1 MNVGCPLP
9 SGLGDGIGYTRS
21 VVLSTTVEYVQVRR
35 QVGMSVY
42 KVTKQAF
49 EQVSKR
55 DALLRC
61 AARRGPWRAVSAAHP
76 RETARGDA

>member
-9 SGLGDGIGYTRS
+9 SGLADGIGYTRS

-61 AARRGPWRAVSAAHP
+61 AARRGPWRAVSASHLP
-76 RETARGDA
+76 ETARGDA